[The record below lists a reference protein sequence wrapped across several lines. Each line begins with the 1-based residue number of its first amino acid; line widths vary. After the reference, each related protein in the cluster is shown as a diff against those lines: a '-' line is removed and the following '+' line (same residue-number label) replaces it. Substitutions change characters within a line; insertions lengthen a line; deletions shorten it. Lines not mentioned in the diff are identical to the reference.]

1 MSDASSD
8 KLGRMAALLE
18 ELYCPATALHVL
30 TTATRLASRPGFEKQ
45 LRIVKARETQRS
57 SNAKNGLGAV
67 TDDVAESERYN
78 NFRLGRGRITDS
90 EVTVERDVHAAQGE
104 GRVTNEEASNQIRQN
119 DANGLG
125 PITDFEVQVEQMLN
139 AKAGRGKITHLQ
151 VAIERSTND
160 RNGNGEVT
168 DNEVKEQRLANK
180 MTGRGSLSNALV
192 DQLDRQKTVHSAAGL
207 GHFTLAELT
216 SAAVEAATD
225 RAAREQAE
233 EETAEEEARAIW
245 FARWGGGFVHGP
257 KNGGKGK
264 LDDASID
271 IPLREDFYEDGS
283 IEEPLL
289 EWVRQF
295 LLKAAQLPSYL
306 VLKTEAL
313 KTFDEELWKTHK
325 ERVQAMLVVPPPNEF
340 PPGPIPTFPAP
351 TQATIDSADV
361 CMAPHCPSKTQF
373 TFFNR
378 RRTCSV
384 CAATICKDCVLAPSA
399 GGSAELMCVECSKMI
414 AAHDDRAFATKCKWA
429 ELKAKAQ
436 ITAAR
441 TVFEQSKA
449 AESRLA
455 EVEEA
460 VRKEAARVEIEKKR
474 EKAERARLAAEKRA
488 NEEAER
494 QLQRERL
501 LVAQARE
508 RERKERESARRE
520 EERKEADRKLKAL
533 ALAHEA
539 AKAAECLL
547 SNPEFARFQVPP
559 ELEECFALT
568 DKCEAEL
575 QGLNERIRA
584 LCALPTAGV
593 GTTEAGML
601 KKKKNQSKAATLG
614 CDIQVAARD
623 TAWKKYVRAVEKLA
637 KIWDSCKVRGRNAKT
652 ICRMMNDFTAL
663 RDLDGGNS
671 APVQIFVRTF
681 QGVTVTLDVH
691 LSDTIS
697 ATRQALLDKMKGG
710 PTPGNF
716 YFTFNGSMIDG
727 VDEPL
732 FRFNVKAES
741 TLHQILRV
749 GRVKRDTK
757 KMPVQPHG
765 AAISDE
771 GRTATCLLHLDV
783 DAFDSSDILSKVA
796 AVAEVFLAEVQSRSS
811 APPAS
816 VGVLKVSEVGEDAD
830 YSTLINDQG
839 GSAVSAPEPA
849 ATDAKDIV
857 TGERSE
863 RRGGIADMRAKHDSG
878 KKQNGLQNQED
889 YDNMFPTEVMKKPG
903 AEEKMPNADASLE
916 MPSISGP
923 EPEPAPE
930 PAPAQAGAEAS
941 ASHVAST
948 NTCTDATDTAVQ
960 VEPVSEDEFMLKH
973 FPLESCHVVRAATVW
988 MQSAATVSR
997 QRLKAIKRALTQH
1010 QARTEKMARWM
1021 QPSAKAALMKE
1032 VKDARDQK
1040 KKAQKQLKRATVN
1053 LETADSDDDDDDD
1066 DDGGGGDD
1074 DDGNLPP
1081 EDKAALQELVRVAKI
1096 AYTRA
1101 VRTNLNVQAKLA
1113 EAIRDHYPELLQSIG
1128 SATDPLY
1135 HLIEQLGS
1143 VPVFESLVHYE
1154 LGERI
1159 LGGTHEIQRAST
1171 SKTMASSASATNEV
1185 VLKRF
1190 ALGDARSRKTFEKE
1204 LQILSRLRHPN
1215 VIELTGVVYLL
1226 ANAVAFLE
1234 MPYLVGGSLRVHLA
1248 ASPKNRSE
1256 TETQHVFVD
1265 LLKAL
1270 EYIHTSGVVH
1280 FDVKPDNILIDA
1292 GGTAKL
1298 TDFDVSKD
1306 ATSRAISVGTTA
1318 STTKAV
1324 SGLTLGYAAPE
1335 LIEAATSTVG
1345 ARAGAF
1351 SGAGSMQ
1358 PGMPADM
1365 WAAGCV
1371 LYFIS
1376 FYPAELTLQTGKS
1389 PLQQVPKKCNGELRS
1404 MLSDLWAQIP
1414 AKRPTAAEALNKPYL
1429 AGHSPRA
1436 LAARAAELK
1445 EDEKELARLKEM
1457 QIAPIYWRV
1466 RDLDQ
1471 AAPTRKVDVT
1481 AELKPSFEW
1490 LMQRTAKPQHHGL
1503 GRDQGGVKFGKFSV
1517 VKVERVENHELW
1529 MRYVQQRTIVAGKMP
1544 RGKIPAPS
1552 VATSSFFLP
1561 SGASSRNWQ
1570 SNEHFLFH
1578 GTDSNKVAAL
1588 VNRGFDDRVG
1598 GLHGLFGTG
1607 CYFAENASK
1616 ADQYVPH
1623 AGKHYMLLCRV
1634 VIGRPYVTAVFH
1646 QSPANPLRRPPC
1658 IHGHKDPDVCDHDR
1672 LDSLMYTGD
1681 SKSTNQ
1687 DFREFVVYDR
1697 NLCYPE
1703 YLIEYKRV

>member
-1 MSDASSD
+1 
-8 KLGRMAALLE
+8 MAALLE

-30 TTATRLASRPGFEKQ
+30 TTATRLASRPGFEKL

-57 SNAKNGLGAV
+57 ANAKNGLGAV
-67 TDDVAESERYN
+67 TDDVADSERYN

-90 EVTVERDVHAAQGE
+90 EATVERDVHAAQGE

-125 PITDFEVQVEQMLN
+125 PITDFEVQVEQTLN
-139 AKAGRGKITHLQ
+139 ENAGRGKITHLQ

-257 KNGGKGK
+257 KNGGEGK
-264 LDDASID
+264 LNDASID

-295 LLKAAQLPSYL
+295 LLKAVLLPSYL

-340 PPGPIPTFPAP
+340 PPGPIPAFPAP

-361 CMAPHCPSKTQF
+361 CMAPHCPSQTQF

-494 QLQRERL
+494 QLQRERS

-593 GTTEAGML
+593 GTTEAGMV

-652 ICRMMNDFTAL
+652 IFRMMNDFTAL
-663 RDLDGGNS
+663 R
-671 APVQIFVRTF
+671 
-681 QGVTVTLDVH
+681 
-691 LSDTIS
+691 
-697 ATRQALLDKMKGG
+697 
-710 PTPGNF
+710 
-716 YFTFNGSMIDG
+716 
-727 VDEPL
+727 
-732 FRFNVKAES
+732 
-741 TLHQILRV
+741 
-749 GRVKRDTK
+749 
-757 KMPVQPHG
+757 

-830 YSTLINDQG
+830 YSPLINDQG

-863 RRGGIADMRAKHDSG
+863 RQGGIADMRAKNDSG
-878 KKQNGLQNQED
+878 KKQNGSQNQED

-903 AEEKMPNADASLE
+903 AEEKAPNADASLE
-916 MPSISGP
+916 MPSTSGP

-930 PAPAQAGAEAS
+930 PAPAQADSAMLARLAAAEGAKAGELAEAGAEAS

-960 VEPVSEDEFMLKH
+960 VETVSEDAFMLKH

-1101 VRTNLNVQAKLA
+1101 VRANLNVQAKLA

-1215 VIELTGVVYLL
+1215 VIELTGVVYFL

-1389 PLQQVPKKCNGELRS
+1389 PLQQVPQKCNGDLRS

-1445 EDEKELARLKEM
+1445 EDEKEVARLKEM

-1471 AAPTRKVDVT
+1471 AAPTRKIDVT